1 MKSYK
6 LKWPMTLGI
15 IGSIYSVVVG
25 FIIAFLATGG
35 VIPGFEP
42 VDFGRMRLLISI
54 MAIAGPVFGLI
65 GASLV
70 YNNHKVAGVLMLF
83 AVIEYF
89 VVGAL
94 IGRSNSIPYLLIGG
108 IGTLFVLISG
118 MMTLV
123 YPQLN
128 NEDRP
133 QYFKH
138 PTVER

>member
-6 LKWPMTLGI
+6 LKWPMILGI

-25 FIIAFLATGG
+25 FLIAFLATGG
-35 VIPGFEP
+35 IIPGYER
-42 VDFGRMRLLISI
+42 VDFGKMWLLISI
-54 MAIAGPVFGLI
+54 MAIVGPVFGLI

-70 YNNHKVAGVLMLF
+70 YHNHKVAGVLMLF
-83 AVIEYF
+83 AVVEYF

-94 IGRSNSIPYLLIGG
+94 ISKTNSIPYLLIGG
-108 IGTLFVLISG
+108 IGTLFMLISG
-118 MMTLV
+118 LMTLV

-128 NEDRP
+128 NEDKP
-133 QYFKH
+133 HYFKH